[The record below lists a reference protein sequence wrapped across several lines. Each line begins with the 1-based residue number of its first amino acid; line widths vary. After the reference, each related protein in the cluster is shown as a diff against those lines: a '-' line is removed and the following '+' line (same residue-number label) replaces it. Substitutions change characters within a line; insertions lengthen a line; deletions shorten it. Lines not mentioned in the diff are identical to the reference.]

1 MEEVR
6 RCFIEKSHH
15 RETVAWWDAE
25 CKKIVELAKTT
36 TPTEQVPEWHYC
48 PGRSEVDRRVSYMF
62 FPKCCDP
69 DRCVDLSHTYRRDV
83 CVMLAYSFLFGSC
96 YAGALLFKDMVMYPC
111 FHELVGNRLDR
122 LWDQLVS
129 IQPDEKKDPASCVAV
144 ADTLLCLSES
154 SFSRNV
160 RAIRTR
166 ARKYIE
172 MAKDQGMGLAFAIS
186 AREFA
191 RDDESAA
198 KDLDV
203 AMEKKVPMA
212 FELKAV
218 RTPDLET
225 RLQLFQQGHA
235 LGDSG
240 STIGCALLSKDAV
253 KAYELFSEAGKRG
266 SWTAFSTGIDQ
277 LKDVDSSLSGRL
289 LDEWCETGDEL
300 AFVQLARTSTDKD
313 IVSIALGVAGYY
325 VVMELERTTPS
336 LSLST
341 EQKIRKMTMEHV
353 NHILRIVS
361 PMRLLQPATRT
372 TKH

>member
-6 RCFIEKSHH
+6 RYFIEKAHH
-15 RETVAWWDAE
+15 RETAAWWEAE
-25 CKKIVELAKTT
+25 CKKIVELATT
-36 TPTEQVPEWHYC
+36 TKEQVPEWHYC

-69 DRCVDLSHTYRRDV
+69 DRCIDISRVYRRDV
-83 CVMLAYSFLFGSC
+83 TVMLAYSFLFGSC
-96 YAGALLFKDMVMYPC
+96 YAGALLFQDMVMYSC

-122 LWDQLVS
+122 FWDQLVS
-129 IQPDEKKDPASCVAV
+129 VQPDEKKSPASCVAA

-160 RAIRTR
+160 QAIRAR
-166 ARKYIE
+166 ARKYID

-186 AREFA
+186 AREFD
-191 RDDESAA
+191 RC

-212 FELKAV
+212 FDLKAV

-225 RLQLFQQGHA
+225 RLRLFQQGHA
-235 LGDSG
+235 LGDTG
-240 STIGCALLSKDAV
+240 STIGYALLSKDAV

-266 SWTAFSTGIDQ
+266 SWTAFSTGVDQ
-277 LKDVDSSLSGRL
+277 LKDVDSSLSERL

-313 IVSIALGVAGYY
+313 IVSIALGAAGYY
-325 VVMELERTTPS
+325 GLVELDRTTP
-336 LSLST
+336 SLST

-353 NHILRIVS
+353 NHILSIVS
-361 PMRLLQPATRT
+361 PMKLLQPATRG